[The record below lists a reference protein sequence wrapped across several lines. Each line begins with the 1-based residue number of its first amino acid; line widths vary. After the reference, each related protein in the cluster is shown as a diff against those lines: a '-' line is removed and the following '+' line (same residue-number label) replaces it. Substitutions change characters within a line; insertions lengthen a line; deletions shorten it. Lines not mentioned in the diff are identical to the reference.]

1 MYAIEKGIPV
11 TRAFRVPYRYPF
23 NDMEISDSFFVPDGA
38 GRIRSTRARC
48 SQVKASTGKEFIA
61 RVVDGGVRVWR
72 VK

>member
-38 GRIRSTRARC
+38 DRIRSTRARC
-48 SQVKASTGKEFIA
+48 SQVKQQTGKEFIA